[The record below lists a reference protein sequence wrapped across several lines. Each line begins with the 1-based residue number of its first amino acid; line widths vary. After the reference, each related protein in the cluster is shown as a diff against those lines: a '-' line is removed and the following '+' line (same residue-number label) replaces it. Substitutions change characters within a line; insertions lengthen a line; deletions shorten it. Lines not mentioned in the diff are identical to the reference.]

1 MPSLNQLQ
9 IDWSLATTRSF
20 QKEPDLRYFAYTVD
34 CVDDGSGEEV
44 CEYYINNAEIAF
56 PYHFFREL
64 HDEGY
69 EGKID
74 ITLPFINGKNLPN
87 ANSVKVGL
95 FHSTTDRDFEEYRYQ
110 LNNTGVLSTLN
121 FTNFHGDF
129 DAFWDLSN
137 FGIVDT
143 LFKPD
148 GSINRYVTGYHYI
161 NQINAKNFYT
171 GSSDISAAYAML
183 TYNLTR
189 QLKAIG
195 GVRVEKTDMEVIS
208 QDTSVAVGK
217 IDQTEL
223 LYSLNLIYALNDNSN
238 IRLAGSRTLARPN
251 MREMAPFTQ
260 FDTKNG
266 FYNVGNPNLQ
276 RTLIQNYD
284 IRYEMYP
291 SQGELIALSGFY
303 KVFDDPIIRA
313 FNPRATIPE
322 LSYINVDEAVVYG
335 VELELRKK
343 LEFIAPVFRN
353 FYFNTNLALIHS
365 SYDIPQEE
373 VDNSQNIDPEYDQ
386 TTRPFQGQAPY
397 VVNAILSYIQPESGL
412 ELALAYNVSGEKL
425 YNISLFAT
433 PDVYEQPF
441 HLLNFKASKRFG
453 ENFQASFYLRN
464 ILNDTNVKTNTFN
477 GEDYIAES
485 YSVGKSIGVSLTY
498 QIK

>member
-1 MPSLNQLQ
+1 
-9 IDWSLATTRSF
+9 
-20 QKEPDLRYFAYTVD
+20 
-34 CVDDGSGEEV
+34 
-44 CEYYINNAEIAF
+44 
-56 PYHFFREL
+56 
-64 HDEGY
+64 
-69 EGKID
+69 
-74 ITLPFINGKNLPN
+74 
-87 ANSVKVGL
+87 
-95 FHSTTDRDFEEYRYQ
+95 
-110 LNNTGVLSTLN
+110 
-121 FTNFHGDF
+121 
-129 DAFWDLSN
+129 
-137 FGIVDT
+137 
-143 LFKPD
+143 
-148 GSINRYVTGYHYI
+148 
-161 NQINAKNFYT
+161 
-171 GSSDISAAYAML
+171 
-183 TYNLTR
+183 
-189 QLKAIG
+189 
-195 GVRVEKTDMEVIS
+195 
-208 QDTSVAVGK
+208 
-217 IDQTEL
+217 
-223 LYSLNLIYALNDNSN
+223 
-238 IRLAGSRTLARPN
+238 
-251 MREMAPFTQ
+251 
-260 FDTKNG
+260 
-266 FYNVGNPNLQ
+266 
-276 RTLIQNYD
+276 
-284 IRYEMYP
+284 MYP
-291 SQGELIALSGFY
+291 SPGELIALSGFY

-397 VVNAILSYIQPESGL
+397 VVNAILSYIQSESGL
-412 ELALAYNVSGEKL
+412 ELSLAYNVSGEKL

-485 YSVGKSIGVSLTY
+485 YSVGKSIGLSLTY